1 MPNCKIAVR
10 LSPRA
15 SAEQI
20 VGERNGALVVR
31 VTAPPVDGRANT
43 ALCRLLAK
51 MLGVG
56 VRSVTV
62 VHGAGAREKLV
73 HIEGM
78 SEQQVWRALQRPR
91 QDSNLGPAD

>member
-1 MPNCKIAVR
+1 MPSCKIAVR

-15 SAEQI
+15 SSEQI
-20 VGERNGALVVR
+20 VGERDGALVVR

-51 MLGVG
+51 TLGVG
-56 VRSVTV
+56 VRSVAV

-73 HIEGM
+73 RIEGM
-78 SEQQVWRALQRPR
+78 SEQEVRRALQRPR